1 MSETEKR
8 LEELRE
14 ACVSYP
20 TSAVLAKSEL
30 ERRLYELKEECLE
43 QSLRS
48 LTGDSWPKHM
58 ETINATLLVLDMLN
72 EHLPLMKKKINEVS
86 KNE

>member
-8 LEELRE
+8 LEELKV
-14 ACVSYP
+14 AWGSYP
-20 TSAVLAKSEL
+20 SSAVLAKSEL
-30 ERRLYELKEECLE
+30 ERRLYKLKDECLE

-48 LTGDSWPKHM
+48 LTGDSWPRHI